1 MVNLGAARS
10 RKGSEMAKKDQSRWI
25 WIGGGAAVA
34 VAIAIFLGLA
44 LSSGHKTDPKMTD
57 APPGLTF
64 NVSDPAPQ
72 LDSKKPLRCYVNG
85 VDVGD
90 LTLADCAK
98 KNGVAAQALDVGLDD
113 NGNVVAAPTGSLTP
127 VPGAPAA
134 AAPATAPQPADT
146 GEVVPDTQAVSGPT
160 AACLRYNGNEW
171 NKLSDSLTI
180 GQCVRLLYD
189 GRCVSPGS
197 AQYGRWGDKTLR
209 LVPKRVEVSDDNT
222 NFRVLTDQ
230 GQGCSV
236 PMVK

>member
-1 MVNLGAARS
+1 
-10 RKGSEMAKKDQSRWI
+10 MAGMEQKRWI
-25 WIGGGAAVA
+25 AISIGAAVA
-34 VAIAIFLGLA
+34 IGIGVFVALGL
-44 LSSGHKTDPKMTD
+44 SKGHKDEKKMND
-57 APPGLTF
+57 QPPGLTF
-64 NVSDPAPQ
+64 TVSDTPAT

-85 VDVGD
+85 AYVGD

-134 AAPATAPQPADT
+134 APVPGANTGADT
-146 GEVVPDTQAVSGPT
+146 GEVVPDTQVAQGPT

-171 NKLSDSLTI
+171 NKLSDALTI
-180 GQCVRLLYD
+180 GQCARLLYD

-197 AQYGRWGDKTLR
+197 AQYGRWGEKTLR

-222 NFRVLTDQ
+222 NFRTLVDQ
-230 GQGCSV
+230 GQGCAV
-236 PMVK
+236 PMAH

>member
-1 MVNLGAARS
+1 
-10 RKGSEMAKKDQSRWI
+10 MAGMEQKRWI
-25 WIGGGAAVA
+25 GVAVGAAVA
-34 VAIAIFLGLA
+34 IAVAIFIGMA
-44 LSSGHKTDPKMTD
+44 LSKGHKDDKKMND
-57 APPGLTF
+57 QPPGLTF
-64 NVSDPAPQ
+64 AVNDAPPT
-72 LDSKKPLRCYVNG
+72 LDSKKPLRCYVAG
-85 VDVGD
+85 AYVGD

-127 VPGAPAA
+127 VPGAPAS
-134 AAPATAPQPADT
+134 AAPTATTPADT
-146 GEVVPDTQAVSGPT
+146 GEVVPDSQAVSGPT

-197 AQYGRWGDKTLR
+197 AQYGRWGEKTLR

-222 NFRVLTDQ
+222 NFRSLAEQ

>member
-1 MVNLGAARS
+1 
-10 RKGSEMAKKDQSRWI
+10 MAGMEQKRWI
-25 WIGGGAAVA
+25 GVAVGAAVA
-34 VAIAIFLGLA
+34 IAVAIFIGMA
-44 LSSGHKTDPKMTD
+44 LSKGHKDDKKMND
-57 APPGLTF
+57 QPPGLTF
-64 NVSDPAPQ
+64 AVNDAPPT
-72 LDSKKPLRCYVNG
+72 LDSKKPLRCYVAG
-85 VDVGD
+85 AYVGD

>member
-1 MVNLGAARS
+1 MARMEQ
-10 RKGSEMAKKDQSRWI
+10 KRWI
-25 WIGGGAAVA
+25 GVAVGAA
-34 VAIAIFLGLA
+34 VAIAIAIFIGMA
-44 LSSGHKTDPKMTD
+44 LSKGHKDDKKMND
-57 APPGLTF
+57 QPPGLTF
-64 NVSDPAPQ
+64 AVNDAPPT
-72 LDSKKPLRCYVNG
+72 LDSKKPLRCYVAG
-85 VDVGD
+85 AYVGD

>member
-1 MVNLGAARS
+1 
-10 RKGSEMAKKDQSRWI
+10 MAGMEQKRWI
-25 WIGGGAAVA
+25 GVAVGAAVA
-34 VAIAIFLGLA
+34 IAVAIFIGMA
-44 LSSGHKTDPKMTD
+44 LSKGHKDDKKMND
-57 APPGLTF
+57 QPPGLTF
-64 NVSDPAPQ
+64 AVNDAPPT
-72 LDSKKPLRCYVNG
+72 LDSKKPLRCYVAG
-85 VDVGD
+85 AYVGD

-134 AAPATAPQPADT
+134 APPATAPQPADT

>member
-1 MVNLGAARS
+1 
-10 RKGSEMAKKDQSRWI
+10 MAGMEQKRWI
-25 WIGGGAAVA
+25 GVAVGAAVA
-34 VAIAIFLGLA
+34 IAVAIFIGMA
-44 LSSGHKTDPKMTD
+44 LSKGHKDDKKMND
-57 APPGLTF
+57 QPPGLTF
-64 NVSDPAPQ
+64 AVNDAPPT
-72 LDSKKPLRCYVNG
+72 LDSKKPLRCYVAG
-85 VDVGD
+85 AYVGD

-134 AAPATAPQPADT
+134 APPATAPQPADT

-171 NKLSDSLTI
+171 NKLSDSVTI

-197 AQYGRWGDKTLR
+197 AQYGRWGEKTLR